1 MAPDDITI
9 AAQGQTRN
17 LLYKRRDGEWTVETY
32 WKPRNF
38 RFDLPHRPLTM
49 PCRPICGKDLKRPHV
64 TCVTSCQIRRVWYGK
79 LQANRPLE
87 RVLFIAVNKNRNHAA
102 LKDLVMK
109 YVLSLVENL
118 LCN

>member
-1 MAPDDITI
+1 
-9 AAQGQTRN
+9 
-17 LLYKRRDGEWTVETY
+17 
-32 WKPRNF
+32 
-38 RFDLPHRPLTM
+38 
-49 PCRPICGKDLKRPHV
+49 
-64 TCVTSCQIRRVWYGK
+64 VWYGK

-87 RVLFIAVNKNRNHAA
+87 RALLIAVNKNRNHAA